1 MALAWAKRIIVA
13 EEQSKADPQGEPDK
27 RNKAEW
33 MLIAAVTLSDLAA
46 ARAFWGS
53 VASEHDYGIL
63 LNQDG
68 WTWDKKKQIY
78 RSRSGHKLTGAE
90 MRTVAVHI
98 SNDGARRLRKMADD
112 MSVGAIPLAE
122 WQRATA
128 EEVKRIYLTQA
139 ALAVGGFD
147 NLQANPEFLNA
158 ATGAVEKPPGINF
171 SISRLYDFAH
181 DVHDAAPRND
191 TTAAIVNRAG
201 AYADASLSVYEE
213 VRRESHKEVKDEGRP
228 AYLWERNILGEGIE
242 NHCHNAEHTEG
253 CVELTAKGWVPI
265 GSLPPIGTRTC
276 ANGCGCEISYSLL
289 GPAEEK

>member
-1 MALAWAKRIIVA
+1 MA
-13 EEQSKADPQGEPDK
+13 EEKPDKATPTGEPDEREK
-27 RNKAEW
+27 HLW
-33 MLIAAVTLSDLAA
+33 MLIAIVTLADIAA
-46 ARAFWGS
+46 ARAFWIATS
-53 VASEHDYGIL
+53 SEHDHGLL

-112 MSVGAIPLAE
+112 MSVGATPLAE

-171 SISRLYDFAH
+171 SISRLYDFVH
-181 DVHDAAPRND
+181 DVHDATPRND
-191 TTAAIVNRAG
+191 TTTAIVNRAG

-228 AYLWERNILGEGIE
+228 AYLWERNILGENE
-242 NHCHNAEHTEG
+242 NHCFDTANTEG
-253 CVELTAKGWVPI
+253 CVEITQAGWQ
-265 GSLPPIGTRTC
+265 PIGTILAPGLRTC
-276 ANGCGCEISYSLL
+276 AQNCHCSLQYSLL